1 MYYNQMTWF
10 GFGFNGFGQIVPF
23 GKVDCETPSENHVKI
38 AVPAVVKCS
47 NDSSVRIVSETKHEK
62 EAKAWNMQVI
72 ACWSRTASFFGKGE
86 GQVHLTGF
94 TDGSLDRRK
103 SISRS
108 TGCVDAWITERYL
121 TLRFTDR
128 VECWTC
134 DGANMELV
142 LKLEQ
147 DSSDRKTGH
156 SAPLPLVP
164 EGYIASEP
172 PLFRPLSPQLRA
184 DRLALGTAHALLLC
198 AGGTIY
204 TWGSGSH
211 GQLGHGTLVA
221 EEEPRVVEAL
231 WGLPVC
237 AVAAGGWHSACVSEG
252 GDLYMW
258 GWNESGQL
266 GLPSRRCREESEQ
279 KKETGQPKREQE
291 ETGDD
296 VFISIQAFPAL
307 LDIPH
312 VSEVSSVSCG
322 SRHTAAVSCQGDLYT
337 WGWGDYGQLGHGNL
351 CSSDQPSLVDFFP
364 KHGLCVKDVKC
375 GPWNTFVSAT
385 QANPAGPHA
394 DDDAAT
400 SYSGQGK

>member
-1 MYYNQMTWF
+1 MSWF

-23 GKVDCETPSENHVKI
+23 GKAGCGTPGEKQVKI
-38 AVPAVVKCS
+38 AVPAVVKNS
-47 NDSSVRIVSETKHEK
+47 NDSPVRLVSETKHAK
-62 EAKAWNMQVI
+62 EPEAWNMQVI
-72 ACWSRTASFFGKGE
+72 ACWSRTASFSGKGE

-94 TDGSLDRRK
+94 TDGSSDSRK
-103 SISRS
+103 SISGS
-108 TGCVDAWITERYL
+108 GGCVDAWVTERYL

-134 DGANMELV
+134 DGADMELV
-142 LKLEQ
+142 LKSEQ

-156 SAPLPLVP
+156 PAPLPLVP

-184 DRLALGTAHALLLC
+184 ERLALGTAHALLLC

-237 AVAAGGWHSACVSEG
+237 VVAAGGWHSACISEG

-266 GLPSRRCREESEQ
+266 GLPSRRCREEAEQ
-279 KKETGQPKREQE
+279 NKETVQSESEQE
-291 ETGDD
+291 ETVED

-337 WGWGDYGQLGHGNL
+337 WGWGDYGQLGHENL

-364 KHGLCVKDVKC
+364 RHGLHVEDVKC

-385 QANPAGPHA
+385 QANPAGSHA
-394 DDDAAT
+394 DN
-400 SYSGQGK
+400 